1 MSEKIW
7 YQDLPG
13 LFTAENYYVILP
25 LQSLTF
31 EERLN
36 SLVRFFIYF
45 GVILMLVRGSTIHLF
60 WGIIALLVTAIVYKY
75 YRSTGE
81 RVQGYL
87 EEKNIDVIDST
98 VCKRTTVENPFMNPS
113 VDEYGT
119 SINYK
124 NACPI
129 DNDKVY
135 DKMNDNFHERLFQD
149 CSDIYDK
156 MSSQR
161 QFYTVPNTSIPN
173 DQDGFAK
180 WVYGSPPTCKEG
192 NGFACMTQT
201 FDDAQR
207 RAGNGSGGAN

>member
-7 YQDLPG
+7 YEDVPG
-13 LFTAENYYVILP
+13 LFTSKNYYIIIP

-31 EERLN
+31 EEKLN
-36 SLVRFFIYF
+36 AIVRFFIYL
-45 GVILMLVRGSTIHLF
+45 GVILALVMSNANHLL
-60 WGIIALLVTAIVYKY
+60 WGIIALAITVIVYKY
-75 YRSTGE
+75 QKNTKE
-81 RVQGYL
+81 RVQDYL
-87 EEKNIDVIDST
+87 KDKQVDVIDNS

-119 SINYK
+119 KVNYET
-124 NACPI
+124 ACPI
-129 DNDKVY
+129 ENETVY
-135 DKMNDNFHERLFQD
+135 EKINDNFHKRLFQD

-161 QFYTVPNTSIPN
+161 QFYTMPNTSVPN
-173 DQDGFAK
+173 DQESFAQ

-192 NGFACMTQT
+192 NGFACMTQS

-207 RAGNGSGGAN
+207 RSGNGSGGAA